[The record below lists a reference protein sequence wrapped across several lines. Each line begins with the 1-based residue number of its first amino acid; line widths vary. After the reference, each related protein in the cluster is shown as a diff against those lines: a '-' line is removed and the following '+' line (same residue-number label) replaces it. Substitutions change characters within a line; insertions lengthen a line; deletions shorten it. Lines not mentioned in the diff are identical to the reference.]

1 MAAISED
8 MTVPS
13 NYDHVFVSALGRFKY
28 GLMSAKSMLKALFV
42 VFVFEWDERFVPF
55 SNKLIDWLNH
65 HLIMVI

>member
-13 NYDHVFVSALGRFKY
+13 NYGHVFVSALGRFKY

-42 VFVFEWDERFVPF
+42 VFVFE
-55 SNKLIDWLNH
+55 
-65 HLIMVI
+65 